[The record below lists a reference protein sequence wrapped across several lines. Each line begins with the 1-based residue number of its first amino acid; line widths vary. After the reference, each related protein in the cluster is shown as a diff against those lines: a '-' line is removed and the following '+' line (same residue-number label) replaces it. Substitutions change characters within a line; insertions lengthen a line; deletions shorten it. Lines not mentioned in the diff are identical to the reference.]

1 MQIRYNSFCILR
13 LFLAILFVELIAK
26 FHAGFLMNNNNKHIS
41 IAKLLP
47 LLASIVAITPLAIDL
62 YLPAMPIIAEHF
74 GTTIAM
80 VQNSLS
86 VYLAGYAM
94 GMLTFGPLADRL
106 GRRKLA
112 IMGMTGFGLCSFAIP
127 FVTTVEEFIILRII
141 QAFFGSAATVVVPG
155 IIREFY
161 GKNTAKGMSYVSM
174 IMMFAPMLA
183 PTIGSFILYLDSWQS
198 MFYFLAIYA
207 FMILGF
213 ALKYL
218 PEVKTKNITSLS
230 FLGSYKTVLLEKSA
244 QKNILTSM
252 LVSLA
257 FFSYLTAIP
266 FVYLVI
272 FKTSEFVFSF
282 LFGINVASL
291 MMAQFINTKYVVK
304 LGSQAMLRYGFYTAL
319 ISAILLVTVNAL
331 QLTLFWTVITILP
344 LMGSMSLI
352 AVNSDSLILIQ
363 FKQQTGTATAV
374 IGTLRF
380 GIGALAGPILAVFHN
395 DSAMPF
401 ALLMLSAILLVGLC
415 QYKNILRR

>member
-1 MQIRYNSFCILR
+1 
-13 LFLAILFVELIAK
+13 
-26 FHAGFLMNNNNKHIS
+26 MNNNNTSIT

-62 YLPAMPIIAEHF
+62 YLPAMPVIAAHF
-74 GTTIAM
+74 NSNIAM

-94 GMLTFGPLADRL
+94 GMLIFGPLADRI

-127 FVTTVEEFIILRII
+127 LVSTVEEFITLRII
-141 QAFFGSAATVVVPG
+141 QAFIGSAATVVVPG

-161 GKNTAKGMSYVSM
+161 GKDTAKGMSYVSM

-213 ALKYL
+213 SLKYL
-218 PEVKTKNITSLS
+218 PEVKIKNKTELS
-230 FLGSYKTVLLEKSA
+230 FLGSYKIVLLEKSA

-272 FKTSEFVFSF
+272 FKTTEFVFSF
-282 LFGINVASL
+282 LFGINVAAL

-304 LGSQAMLRYGFYTAL
+304 LGSQTMLRYGFYTAL

-331 QLTLFWTVITILP
+331 QLSLFWTVITILP
-344 LMGSMSLI
+344 LMGSLSLI

-401 ALLMLSAILLVGLC
+401 ALLMLCAILLIGLC
-415 QYKNILRR
+415 QYKNILRH

>member
-1 MQIRYNSFCILR
+1 
-13 LFLAILFVELIAK
+13 
-26 FHAGFLMNNNNKHIS
+26 MNNNNKHIS

>member
-1 MQIRYNSFCILR
+1 
-13 LFLAILFVELIAK
+13 
-26 FHAGFLMNNNNKHIS
+26 
-41 IAKLLP
+41 
-47 LLASIVAITPLAIDL
+47 
-62 YLPAMPIIAEHF
+62 
-74 GTTIAM
+74 
-80 VQNSLS
+80 
-86 VYLAGYAM
+86 
-94 GMLTFGPLADRL
+94 
-106 GRRKLA
+106 
-112 IMGMTGFGLCSFAIP
+112 
-127 FVTTVEEFIILRII
+127 
-141 QAFFGSAATVVVPG
+141 
-155 IIREFY
+155 
-161 GKNTAKGMSYVSM
+161 
-174 IMMFAPMLA
+174 MLA

-319 ISAILLVTVNAL
+319 ISSILLVTVNAL